1 MFFIV
6 LDLRLI
12 KVGLSGA
19 LFYVRKTAEH
29 INKLKYNDRTFLIKH
44 YLCAANSEV
53 KMQQRIHTFIIYIL
67 LCCFICPCIQATE
80 QQTPPED
87 DGIRFSLLTCG
98 PGTDIYALF
107 GHTALRYENRMR
119 GIDAVFNYGLFSFDT
134 PNFVLRFT
142 LGETY
147 YQLGATTYKHFL
159 SEYQMTNRD
168 VWQQTLNLSSEE
180 KQRLIALLEEN
191 YRPENRVYLYNFFHD
206 NCSTRPR
213 DLVEQ
218 VVEGRLHYAN
228 DMKTTDTDH
237 SFRDIVH
244 ECCQGHPWSQLGIDF
259 CLGSEADRPISR
271 HQMMFA
277 PLYLKDFF
285 ATATLADSTGTH
297 TTPLVSDTEQ
307 VVSASDKNEEDSFPI
322 PGPLTCALLLL
333 AVISATTWYGLHKG
347 KSLWGIDLTLFLMAG
362 LSGCILAFLSFF
374 SQHPAVGSNYMLFVL
389 HPLHLFCLPCML
401 RKVIRKQKS
410 YYMMVNLAVLTLFIV
425 LWAII
430 PQKINLAVLPLALC
444 LLVRSAGNLI
454 LSHKQ
459 ATKQKK

>member
-1 MFFIV
+1 MQRTLYSYIICITAFV
-6 LDLRLI
+6 CSLACPRL
-12 KVGLSGA
+12 LA
-19 LFYVRKTAEH
+19 AEVQP
-29 INKLKYNDRTFLIKH
+29 
-44 YLCAANSEV
+44 A
-53 KMQQRIHTFIIYIL
+53 
-67 LCCFICPCIQATE
+67 
-80 QQTPPED
+80 PED
-87 DGIRFSLLTCG
+87 DGIRLSLLTCG

-107 GHTALRYENRMR
+107 GHTALRYEDRR
-119 GIDAVFNYGLFSFDT
+119 KGIDAVFNYGLFSFDT

-147 YQLGATTYKHFL
+147 YQLGATNYKYFL

-168 VWQQTLNLSSEE
+168 VWQQTLNLSHEE

-206 NCSTRPR
+206 NCATRPR
-213 DLVEQ
+213 DLVERA
-218 VVEGRLHYAN
+218 VEDRLHYAD
-228 DMKTTDTDH
+228 DMTTTDTGR

-244 ECCQGHPWSQLGIDF
+244 ECCQRHPWSQLGIDL

-285 ATATLADSTGTH
+285 ATATLADSTGTYCI
-297 TTPLVSDTEQ
+297 PLVSDTEQ
-307 VVSASDKNEEDSFPI
+307 VVSASAENEEDSLPI
-322 PGPLTCALLLL
+322 PGPMTCALLLL
-333 AVISATTWYGLHKG
+333 AVIIAATWYGLRKG
-347 KSLWGIDLTLFLMAG
+347 KSLWGIDLALFLAAG
-362 LSGCILAFLSFF
+362 LGGCILAFLSFF
-374 SQHPAVGSNYMLFVL
+374 SQHPAVGSNYVLFVL

-410 YYMMVNLAVLTLFIV
+410 YYMMANLAVLTLFIV

-459 ATKQKK
+459 AAKQKK